1 MKLLKNHTFQML
13 MFAAAALAMALTG
26 HAEVHPDIG
35 MSIMLIGATLSTLN
49 PTLADVAARMT
60 ADGKIDPNI
69 VEMLSETNEMLDD
82 MTMIEANGFTEH
94 KTTARSG
101 IPVGTWRKLNYGVMP
116 EKSRTV
122 PIKDSLGM
130 LETYAE
136 VDKALADLN
145 GNSAA
150 WRMSEDQ
157 AFVEGLNQTLQA
169 TVIYSDSSQDP
180 EKFMGLAP
188 RYNSLSA
195 ENAMNIIDAGGT
207 GSDNTS
213 IWLIV
218 WGPNTCHAIYP
229 KGSPAGLQSRD
240 LGEDTLID
248 AAGGRYQ
255 GYRTHYKWDIGLTLR
270 DWRYVVRIANI
281 DVSDMTKT
289 GATGADLIDLM
300 TQAVELIPNMG
311 RGRAVFYASRKV
323 RSFLRR
329 QITNKVAAS
338 TLTMDEV
345 AGKKVVSFDGVPVRR
360 VDAILGTE
368 ARVV

>member
-1 MKLLKNHTFQML
+1 M
-13 MFAAAALAMALTG
+13 G
-26 HAEVHPDIG
+26 
-35 MSIMLIGATLSTLN
+35 TLSTTN

-60 ADGKIDPNI
+60 ADGKIDPQI
-69 VEMLSETNEMLDD
+69 VEMLNETNEILDD
-82 MTMIEANGFTEH
+82 MTVIEANGFTEH
-94 KTTARSG
+94 KTTVRSG
-101 IPVGTWRKLNYGVMP
+101 LPAGTWRKLNYGVQP

-122 PIKDSLGM
+122 PVKDSMGM

-150 WRMSEDQ
+150 WRLSEDR
-157 AFVEGLNQTLQA
+157 AFIEGMNQTMASTLF
-169 TVIYSDSSQDP
+169 YGDSSADP

-207 GSDNTS
+207 GSDNAS

-218 WGPNTCHAIYP
+218 WGPNTCHTIFP
-229 KGSPAGLQSRD
+229 KGSAAGLQSRD
-240 LGEDTLID
+240 LGEHTLTD

-255 GYRTHYKWDIGLTLR
+255 GYRTHYKWDIGAVLR

-281 DVSDMTKT
+281 DVSDLTKT
-289 GATGADLIDLM
+289 GSTGADLIDLM
-300 TQAVELIPNMG
+300 TQALELVPNVGMG
-311 RGRAVFYASRKV
+311 RPAFYMPRKI

-338 TLTMDEV
+338 TLTMEEI
-345 AGKKVVSFDGVPVRR
+345 AGKKVVAFDGVPCRR
-360 VDAILGTE
+360 TDALLLTE

>member
-1 MKLLKNHTFQML
+1 
-13 MFAAAALAMALTG
+13 
-26 HAEVHPDIG
+26 
-35 MSIMLIGATLSTLN
+35 
-49 PTLADVAARMT
+49 MT
-60 ADGKIDPNI
+60 TDGKIDPSI
-69 VEMLSETNEMLDD
+69 VEMLSETNEVLDD

-94 KTTARSG
+94 KTTVRSG
-101 IPVGTWRKLNYGVMP
+101 LPSGTWRKLNYGVQP

-122 PIKDSLGM
+122 PVKDSMGM

-150 WRMSEDQ
+150 WRLSEDR
-157 AFVEGLNQTLQA
+157 AFVEGINQNMATTLF
-169 TVIYSDSSQDP
+169 YGDSSADP
-180 EKFMGLAP
+180 EKYMGLAP
-188 RYNSLSA
+188 RYNTLSA
-195 ENAMNIIDAGGT
+195 ENGMNIVDAGGT
-207 GSDNTS
+207 GSDNAS
-213 IWLIV
+213 IWLTV
-218 WGPNTCHAIYP
+218 WGPNTLHGIYP

-240 LGEDTLID
+240 LGEQTLFD

-281 DVSDMTKT
+281 DVSDLTKN
-289 GATGADLIDLM
+289 ASAGADLIDLL
-300 TQAVELIPNMG
+300 TQAVELIPNVGMG
-311 RGRAVFYASRKV
+311 RPVFYLPRKI

-338 TLTMDEV
+338 TLTMEEI
-345 AGKKVVSFDGVPVRR
+345 AGKKVVAFDGIPCRR
-360 VDAILGTE
+360 TDALLLTE

>member
-1 MKLLKNHTFQML
+1 M
-13 MFAAAALAMALTG
+13 
-26 HAEVHPDIG
+26 
-35 MSIMLIGATLSTLN
+35 ATLSSTN
-49 PTLADVAARMT
+49 PTLADVAARLGP
-60 ADGKIDPNI
+60 DGKIDPNI
-69 VEMLSETNEMLDD
+69 VEMLSETNEILDD
-82 MTMIEANGFTEH
+82 MTFIEANGFTEH
-94 KTTARSG
+94 KTTIRSG
-101 IPVGTWRKLNYGVMP
+101 LPSGTWRKLNYGVQP

-150 WRMSEDQ
+150 WRLSEDR
-157 AFVEGLNQTLQA
+157 AFIEGLNQTMASTLF
-169 TVIYSDSSQDP
+169 YGDSSLDP
-180 EKFMGLAP
+180 EKFTGLTP
-188 RYNSLSA
+188 RYNLLSA
-195 ENAMNIIDAGGT
+195 ENGINIVDAGGT
-207 GSDNTS
+207 GSDNAS

-218 WGPNTCHAIYP
+218 WGPNTCHGIYP

-255 GYRTHYKWDIGLTLR
+255 GYRTHYKWDNGLTLR

-281 DVSDMTKT
+281 DVSDLTKNAAS
-289 GATGADLIDLM
+289 GGDLIDLL
-300 TQAVELIPNMG
+300 TQAIELIPNLGMG
-311 RGRAVFYASRKV
+311 RPVFYMPRKL

-329 QITNKVAAS
+329 QIANKVAAA
-338 TLTMDEV
+338 TLTMEEV
-345 AGKKVVSFDGVPVRR
+345 AGKKVVAVDGIPVRR
-360 VDAILGTE
+360 TDALLLTE

>member
-1 MKLLKNHTFQML
+1 
-13 MFAAAALAMALTG
+13 
-26 HAEVHPDIG
+26 
-35 MSIMLIGATLSTLN
+35 
-49 PTLADVAARMT
+49 MT
-60 ADGKIDPNI
+60 
-69 VEMLSETNEMLDD
+69 V
-82 MTMIEANGFTEH
+82 IEANGFTEH
-94 KTTARSG
+94 KTTVRSG
-101 IPVGTWRKLNYGVMP
+101 LPAGTWRKLNYGVQP

-122 PIKDSLGM
+122 PVKDSMGM

-150 WRMSEDQ
+150 WRLSEDR
-157 AFVEGLNQTLQA
+157 AFIEGMNQTMA
-169 TVIYSDSSQDP
+169 TTLFYGDSSADP

-195 ENAMNIIDAGGT
+195 ENSMNIVDAGGT
-207 GSDNTS
+207 GSDNAS

-218 WGPNTCHAIYP
+218 WGPNTCHTIFP
-229 KGSPAGLQSRD
+229 KGSAAGLQSRD
-240 LGEDTLID
+240 LGERTLTD

-255 GYRTHYKWDIGLTLR
+255 GYRTHYKWDIGAVLR

-281 DVSDMTKT
+281 DVSDLTKN
-289 GATGADLIDLM
+289 AASGADLIDLM
-300 TQAVELIPNMG
+300 TQALELVSNVGMG
-311 RGRAVFYASRKV
+311 RPAFYMPRKL

-338 TLTMDEV
+338 TLTMEEI
-345 AGKKVVSFDGVPVRR
+345 AGKKVVAFDGVPCRR
-360 VDAILGTE
+360 TDALLLTE

>member
-1 MKLLKNHTFQML
+1 M
-13 MFAAAALAMALTG
+13 
-26 HAEVHPDIG
+26 
-35 MSIMLIGATLSTLN
+35 ATLSSTN
-49 PTLADVAARMT
+49 PTLADVAARLGP
-60 ADGKIDPNI
+60 DGKIDPNI
-69 VEMLSETNEMLDD
+69 VEMLSETNEILND
-82 MTMIEANGFTEH
+82 MTFIEANGFTEH
-94 KTTARSG
+94 KTTIRSG
-101 IPVGTWRKLNYGVMP
+101 LPSGTWRKLNYGVQP

-150 WRMSEDQ
+150 WRLSEDR
-157 AFVEGLNQTLQA
+157 AFIEGLNQTQA
-169 TVIYSDSSQDP
+169 STLFYGDSSLDP
-180 EKFMGLAP
+180 EKYTGLTP
-188 RYNSLSA
+188 RYSSLSA
-195 ENAMNIIDAGGT
+195 ENGINIVDAGGT
-207 GSDNTS
+207 GSDNAS

-218 WGPNTCHAIYP
+218 WGPNTCHGIYP

-255 GYRTHYKWDIGLTLR
+255 GYRTHYKWDNGLTLR

-281 DVSDMTKT
+281 DVSDLTKNAAS
-289 GATGADLIDLM
+289 GGDLIDLL
-300 TQAVELIPNMG
+300 TQAIELIPNLGMG
-311 RGRAVFYASRKV
+311 RPVFYMPRKL

-329 QITNKVAAS
+329 QIANKVAAA
-338 TLTMDEV
+338 TLTMEEV
-345 AGKKVVSFDGVPVRR
+345 AGKKVVAVDGIPVRR
-360 VDAILGTE
+360 TDALLLTE

>member
-1 MKLLKNHTFQML
+1 M
-13 MFAAAALAMALTG
+13 G
-26 HAEVHPDIG
+26 
-35 MSIMLIGATLSTLN
+35 TLSTTN
-49 PTLADVAARMT
+49 PTLADVASRMT
-60 ADGKIDPNI
+60 ADGKIDPQI
-69 VEMLSETNEMLDD
+69 VEMLNETNEILDD
-82 MTMIEANGFTEH
+82 MTVIEANGFTEH
-94 KTTARSG
+94 KTTVRSG
-101 IPVGTWRKLNYGVMP
+101 LPAGTWRKLNYGVQP

-122 PIKDSLGM
+122 PVKDSMGM

-150 WRMSEDQ
+150 WRLSEDR
-157 AFVEGLNQTLQA
+157 AFIEGMNQTMA
-169 TVIYSDSSQDP
+169 TTLFYGDSSADP

-207 GSDNTS
+207 GSDNAS

-218 WGPNTCHAIYP
+218 WGPNTCHTIFP
-229 KGSPAGLQSRD
+229 KGSAAGLQSRD
-240 LGEDTLID
+240 LGEHTLTD

-255 GYRTHYKWDIGLTLR
+255 GYRTHYKWDIGAVLR

-281 DVSDMTKT
+281 DVSDLTKN
-289 GATGADLIDLM
+289 AASGADLIDLM
-300 TQAVELIPNMG
+300 TQALELVPNVGMG
-311 RGRAVFYASRKV
+311 RPAFYMPRKL

-338 TLTMDEV
+338 TLTMEEI
-345 AGKKVVSFDGVPVRR
+345 AGKKVVAFDGVPCRR
-360 VDAILGTE
+360 TDALLLTE

>member
-1 MKLLKNHTFQML
+1 M
-13 MFAAAALAMALTG
+13 G
-26 HAEVHPDIG
+26 
-35 MSIMLIGATLSTLN
+35 TLSTTN

-60 ADGKIDPNI
+60 ADGKIDPQI
-69 VEMLSETNEMLDD
+69 VEMLNETNEVLDD
-82 MTMIEANGFTEH
+82 MTVIEANGFTEH
-94 KTTARSG
+94 KTTVRSG
-101 IPVGTWRKLNYGVMP
+101 LPAGTWRKLNYGVQP

-122 PIKDSLGM
+122 PVKDSMGM

-150 WRMSEDQ
+150 WRLSEDR
-157 AFVEGLNQTLQA
+157 AFIEGMNQTMA
-169 TVIYSDSSQDP
+169 TTLFYGDSSADP

-207 GSDNTS
+207 GSDNAS

-218 WGPNTCHAIYP
+218 WGPNTCHTIFP
-229 KGSPAGLQSRD
+229 KGSAAGLQSRD
-240 LGEDTLID
+240 LGEHTLTD
-248 AAGGRYQ
+248 ATGGRYQ
-255 GYRTHYKWDIGLTLR
+255 GYRTHYKWDIGAVLR

-281 DVSDMTKT
+281 DVSDLTKD
-289 GATGADLIDLM
+289 GKTGADLIDLM
-300 TQAVELIPNMG
+300 TQALELVPNVGMG
-311 RGRAVFYASRKV
+311 RPAFYMPRKL

-338 TLTMDEV
+338 TLTMEEI
-345 AGKKVVSFDGVPVRR
+345 AGKKVVAFDGVPCRR
-360 VDAILGTE
+360 TDALLLTE

>member
-1 MKLLKNHTFQML
+1 M
-13 MFAAAALAMALTG
+13 G
-26 HAEVHPDIG
+26 
-35 MSIMLIGATLSTLN
+35 TLSTTN

-60 ADGKIDPNI
+60 ADGKIDPQI
-69 VEMLSETNEMLDD
+69 VEMLNETNEILDD
-82 MTMIEANGFTEH
+82 MTVIEANGFTEH
-94 KTTARSG
+94 KTTVRSG
-101 IPVGTWRKLNYGVMP
+101 LPAGTWRKLNYGVQP

-122 PIKDSLGM
+122 PVKDSMGM

-150 WRMSEDQ
+150 WRLSEDR
-157 AFVEGLNQTLQA
+157 AFIEGMNQTMA
-169 TVIYSDSSQDP
+169 TTLFYGDSSADP

-195 ENAMNIIDAGGT
+195 ENAMNIVDAGGT
-207 GSDNTS
+207 GSDNAS

-218 WGPNTCHAIYP
+218 WGPNTCHTIFP
-229 KGSPAGLQSRD
+229 KGSAAGLQSRD
-240 LGEDTLID
+240 LGEHTLTD
-248 AAGGRYQ
+248 ATGGRYQ
-255 GYRTHYKWDIGLTLR
+255 GYRTHYKWDIGAVLR

-281 DVSDMTKT
+281 DVSDLTKD
-289 GATGADLIDLM
+289 GKTGADLIDLM
-300 TQAVELIPNMG
+300 TQALELVPNVGMG
-311 RGRAVFYASRKV
+311 RPAFYMPRKL

-338 TLTMDEV
+338 TLTMEEI
-345 AGKKVVSFDGVPVRR
+345 AGKKVVAFDGVPCRR
-360 VDAILGTE
+360 TDALLLTE